1 MLMKVKAVDFHHV
14 PPEQQAIDAK
24 LRNWSAW
31 VKPRQ
36 VSQMASIWKLGKS
49 NARQWHA
56 PEIRETC
63 DIIQAQAM
71 EKAVYHLP
79 EKHRDA
85 IRWHYVYPVTP
96 LKMCR
101 HLGVSMEGLA
111 DLVSKGRLMLMN
123 RGA

>member
-1 MLMKVKAVDFHHV
+1 MKVKAVDFHHV

-85 IRWHYVYPVTP
+85 IRWFYVHRTGPVR
-96 LKMCR
+96 KCR
-101 HLGVSMEGLA
+101 DLGVTVEGLA
-111 DLVSKGRLMLMN
+111 DLVSKGRVMLMN
-123 RGA
+123 RGV